1 MKYNECKVIANIKR
15 GDKPLVSKVPIDDFT
30 NAIQNNFDY
39 DFDGTSKFY
48 PYELP
53 KELINEINKSNDI
66 QSIVIC
72 GASGSGKSTLAQ
84 TLTFA
89 KFTNKQYDNT
99 KALISNFKSVED
111 ATNKLT
117 SVGLNSIPTWCRPR
131 NVLSVGEGFRAD
143 VALNIDSHTIF
154 DEFTST
160 IDRNVAKS
168 CAKGLGKYIKEH
180 DLHNVVFV
188 SCHKDY
194 IDFLQP
200 SIVIDLDEEL
210 IYDCRGQAL
219 GELLPC
225 KCTKQ
230 QTNRFGDCLLTI
242 TI

>member
-89 KFTNKQYDNT
+89 KFTNKQYDN
-99 KALISNFKSVED
+99 
-111 ATNKLT
+111 
-117 SVGLNSIPTWCRPR
+117 
-131 NVLSVGEGFRAD
+131 
-143 VALNIDSHTIF
+143 
-154 DEFTST
+154 
-160 IDRNVAKS
+160 AK
-168 CAKGLGKYIKEH
+168 CI
-180 DLHNVVFV
+180 N
-188 SCHKDY
+188 
-194 IDFLQP
+194 
-200 SIVIDLDEEL
+200 
-210 IYDCRGQAL
+210 
-219 GELLPC
+219 
-225 KCTKQ
+225 
-230 QTNRFGDCLLTI
+230 
-242 TI
+242 

>member
-15 GDKPLVSKVPIDDFT
+15 SDKPLVSKVPIDDFT

-111 ATNKLT
+111 ATNRLT

-168 CAKGLGKYIKEH
+168 CAKGLA
-180 DLHNVVFV
+180 
-188 SCHKDY
+188 
-194 IDFLQP
+194 
-200 SIVIDLDEEL
+200 SILKSM
-210 IYDCRGQAL
+210 IYTML
-219 GELLPC
+219 YL
-225 KCTKQ
+225 
-230 QTNRFGDCLLTI
+230 
-242 TI
+242 

>member
-53 KELINEINKSNDI
+53 KELIDEINKSNDI

-111 ATNKLT
+111 ATNRLT

-168 CAKGLGKYIKEH
+168 CAKGLGKHIKEH

>member
-15 GDKPLVSKVPIDDFT
+15 SDNPLVSKVPTDSFT

-53 KELINEINKSNDI
+53 QELIDKINQCNDI

-72 GASGSGKSTLAQ
+72 GASGSGKSTLAK
-84 TLTFA
+84 TLNFA
-89 KFTNKQYDNT
+89 NFVNQQYDND

-111 ATNKLT
+111 ATNRLT

-131 NVLSVGEGFRAD
+131 NVLSTGEGFRAD
-143 VALNIDSHTIF
+143 VALNIDSCVIF

-168 CAKGLGKYIKEH
+168 CAKGVGGYIKEH
-180 DLHNVVFV
+180 NLRNVVFV

-200 SIVIDLDEEL
+200 SIVIDLDEENV
-210 IYDCRGQAL
+210 YDCRGQVL
-219 GELLPC
+219 GELLPY

-230 QTNRFGDCLLTI
+230 QTNQFGDCLLTI